1 MTRDPG
7 RRGRERRS
15 SGGIKQLPWR
25 SYRNPYR
32 PVEVLNEEQ
41 LEKMEKLWKGLPPA
55 AAAKEQLDAFGK
67 DPTIKKELGASRALQ
82 KLVGRYDPSKIAQA
96 RKLAEELGK
105 FAKKYEGT
113 HAAKQAEVRR
123 QRLSGR

>member
-1 MTRDPG
+1 MS
-7 RRGRERRS
+7 ERLR
-15 SGGIKQLPWR
+15 K
-25 SYRNPYR
+25 
-32 PVEVLNEEQ
+32 Q